1 MSTAFDPDWVL
12 RPGEVISDYLSEMGG
27 TVDALAGSSGL
38 PLATLLGIIE
48 GDEPITVSVAS
59 SLFTGTGLSPEFWL
73 NLEERYRTGLAAG
86 KPVL

>member
-27 TVDALAGSSGL
+27 TVEALAGSTGL
-38 PLATLLGIIE
+38 PLATLQSIID
-48 GDEPITVSVAS
+48 GDEPITVSVARA
-59 SLFTGTGLSPEFWL
+59 LFAGTGLSPEFWL
-73 NLEERYRTGLAAG
+73 NLEDRYRRGLAAG

>member
-12 RPGEVISDYLSEMGG
+12 RPGEVISDYLSEMDG
-27 TVDALAGSSGL
+27 TVEALAGSTGL

-48 GDEPITVSVAS
+48 GDEPITVPVAK
-59 SLFTGTGLSPEFWL
+59 SLFAGTGLSPEFWL
-73 NLEERYRTGLAAG
+73 NLENWYRRGLAAG